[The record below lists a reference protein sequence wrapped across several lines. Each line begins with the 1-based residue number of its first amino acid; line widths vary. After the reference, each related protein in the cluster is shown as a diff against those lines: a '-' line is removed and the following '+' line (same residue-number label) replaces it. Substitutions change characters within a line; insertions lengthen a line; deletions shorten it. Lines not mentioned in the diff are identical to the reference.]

1 MVRVQRAIRI
11 PAPASAAWQVLGDFR
26 APELGAGIVK
36 EIIVE
41 GEGVGAVRTMILD
54 DRWGG
59 GYVQERLEA
68 IDATDRTMTY
78 RMVDSGPVP
87 FADYVGTIRVT
98 PAGPDQCVAVM
109 TSCFVPVEIDD
120 ATAERMSIDN
130 IERALANARAAIVSK
145 KGTVPFSR
153 NGDSP

>member
-1 MVRVQRAIRI
+1 MVTVQRAIRI
-11 PAPASAAWQVLGDFR
+11 PAPANAAWQVLGDFH

-36 EIIVE
+36 EITVK
-41 GEGVGAVRTMILD
+41 GEGIGAVRTMVLE

-98 PAGPDQCVAVM
+98 PAGPDNCVAVM
-109 TSCFVPVEIDD
+109 TSCFVPVEIDE

-130 IERALANARAAIVSK
+130 IERALANARDAILK
-145 KGTVPFSR
+145 RRP
-153 NGDSP
+153 

>member
-1 MVRVQRAIRI
+1 
-11 PAPASAAWQVLGDFR
+11 
-26 APELGAGIVK
+26 
-36 EIIVE
+36 
-41 GEGVGAVRTMILD
+41 MILE

-98 PAGPDQCVAVM
+98 LAGPDNCVAVM
-109 TSCFVPVEIDD
+109 TSCFVPVEIDE

-145 KGTVPFSR
+145 KGTVPIS
-153 NGDSP
+153 